1 MYVLIAIASA
11 LSWGTGDFLGG
22 VASRRSDPVRVTLIA
37 ELVGMIGV
45 VGGALILGGSPSSG
59 DLWLGTVAGLAG
71 GVALVLFYRGLGIG
85 PIAVVAPVSAVCAAA
100 VPVAAGVLWGSAPT
114 ALQGVGIVLGLVGI
128 GLVASGHSPEDAGGD
143 EGVDAG
149 ATAAPAGASGLVLA
163 VAAGLGFGGYLAAMG
178 RTSHE
183 AGLWPLVSGRAAAS
197 VLLMLIV
204 GWQVVRS
211 KRAASGE
218 AQAQVNGAVRADAA
232 LADAARSASTVD
244 TTVASPGSFLGSLVH
259 PLDRIPAAAAGFFDA
274 FGNIFYMLAAR
285 QGPLAIV
292 GLISSMYPASTVAL
306 DRLVHHERIARTQ
319 IVGVAVLFAALVAL
333 VWHG

>member
-45 VGGALILGGSPSSG
+45 VGGALLLGGSPTSG
-59 DLWLGTVAGLAG
+59 DWWLGTIAGLAG

-85 PIAVVAPVSAVCAAA
+85 PIAVVAPVSAVCAAS
-100 VPVAAGVLWGSAPT
+100 VPVAAGVLWGAAPGVI
-114 ALQGVGIVLGLVGI
+114 QGVGIVLGLAGI
-128 GLVASGHSPEDAGGD
+128 GLVASGHSPEESTPSTGTG
-143 EGVDAG
+143 
-149 ATAAPAGASGLVLA
+149 TPGLLLA

-197 VLLMLIV
+197 VLLMVLVARQSFVSSRRTKSEDVAVAEGDGV
-204 GWQVVRS
+204 GS
-211 KRAASGE
+211 HGRADHAGGPPGSR
-218 AQAQVNGAVRADAA
+218 VRAF
-232 LADAARSASTVD
+232 V
-244 TTVASPGSFLGSLVH
+244 GSLVH
-259 PLDRIPAAAAGFFDA
+259 PLDRIPAVAAGLFDA

-306 DRLVHHERIARTQ
+306 DRLVHHERLARTQ
-319 IVGVAVLFAALVAL
+319 IVGVAVLFAALIAL